1 MPASLSFYG
10 AAGEVTGS
18 CYLVDTGEVRFLLD
32 CGMFQGGREAERK
45 NRDTFAFD
53 PREIAFVLL
62 SHAHIDHS
70 GLIPRLAAQ
79 GFRGPIYASRA
90 TVDLCEVMLP
100 DSAYIQE
107 REALQA
113 DLDRRRAHKTRR
125 YERAPLYTVAQAQA
139 SLKLMRAVDYDE
151 VFEPHPGI
159 RCRMRDAGHILG
171 SASVE
176 VLLPGK
182 SGERIVYSGDLG
194 QPGHPIVQDAVRVHE
209 ADTLIVESTYGNRC
223 HKGMAETLDELT
235 TALRETLIERGG
247 NVVIPAFAVGR
258 TQDLLFL
265 LARLWQQ
272 GRVPPLDVF
281 VDSPMATAATA
292 VTMRHAALFD
302 EEAKTVLGW
311 LREGDGHKG
320 FRVRFIQEVE
330 ASIALNDRRGGA
342 VIISASGMCDAGRI
356 KHHLRHN
363 LARPE
368 CSIVIVGFQAA
379 GSLGRRLV
387 DRAPSVRIFGEQ
399 IPVRARVYTIGGLS
413 AHADQRALIE
423 WMAAFEHAPRRVF
436 IVHGEPTAA
445 ESLRKEVHARL
456 GWTSVVATRGQQ
468 VALTG

>member
-1 MPASLSFYG
+1 MAARLTFHG
-10 AAGEVTGS
+10 GAGEVTGS
-18 CYLVDTGEVRFLLD
+18 CYLVDTGEIRFLID
-32 CGMFQGGREAERK
+32 CGMFQGGRDAERK
-45 NRDTFAFD
+45 NRDTFEFD

-79 GFRGPIYASRA
+79 GFRGPVFATRA
-90 TVDLCEVMLP
+90 TVDLCQVMLL

-107 REALQA
+107 REVQQS
-113 DLDRRRAHKTRR
+113 DLDRRRAHRKLR

-139 SLKLMRAVDYDE
+139 SLKLMRGVNYEE

-159 RCRMRDAGHILG
+159 RCRLRDAGHILG
-171 SASVE
+171 SAIVE
-176 VLLPGK
+176 VVLPGK
-182 SGERIVYSGDLG
+182 PGERIVFSGDLG
-194 QPGHPIVQDAVRVHE
+194 QPGHPIVRDAVRVTQ
-209 ADTLIVESTYGNRC
+209 ADTLLIESTYGNRC
-223 HKGMAETLDELT
+223 HKSMEATLDELT
-235 TALRETLIERGG
+235 LALRRTLSEKGG

-302 EEAKTVLGW
+302 EETKTMLGS
-311 LREGDGHKG
+311 LREADGHRG

-330 ASIALNDRRGGA
+330 ESMALNDRRGGA

-368 CSIVIVGFQAA
+368 CSIVIAGFQAA

-387 DRAPSVRIFGEQ
+387 DRAPTVRIFGEQ
-399 IPVRARVYTIGGLS
+399 IPVRAEVYTIGGLS
-413 AHADQRALIE
+413 AHADQRALID
-423 WMAAFEHAPRRVF
+423 WLGAFERPPRRVF
-436 IVHGEPTAA
+436 IVHGEPSAA
-445 ESLRKEVHARL
+445 ESLRMEVNSRL
-456 GWTSVVATRGQQ
+456 GWKPVVAVRGQQ
-468 VALTG
+468 VALSG